1 LAVLNH
7 LYERGSWLRRLT
19 LDNNCLIALEKG
31 EEPTATALRVLIA
44 AHDARQVTVR
54 VVCVSG
60 FERPQGEAR
69 IPFIE
74 EFYARLR
81 RIGLA
86 GVEVLSSIVYLDM
99 DTRLDS
105 RFILGSDGDFAFE
118 QWIHRTLFPD
128 DGDGTWESYCIARR
142 AWDEARRERVWKNH
156 KRDVLTLW
164 GHIYHAGDIFLTT
177 DRNFFKAT
185 KKQAL
190 IGRGATAIM
199 RPDEAVQYFQ
209 QQGVVA

>member
-1 LAVLNH
+1 M
-7 LYERGSWLRRLT
+7 RKLT
-19 LDNNCLIALEKG
+19 LDNNCLIALEQG
-31 EEPTATALRVLIA
+31 EEPTATALRDLIA
-44 AHDARQVTVR
+44 AHNVRAVTLR

-81 RIGLA
+81 RIGLDGA
-86 GVEVLSSIVYLDM
+86 EVLSSIVYLDM

-105 RFILGSDGDFAFE
+105 GFILGSDEDFAFE
-118 QWIHRTLFPD
+118 QWIHHTLFPD
-128 DGDGTWESYCIARR
+128 DGDGTWEGYCAARR
-142 AWDEARRERVWKNH
+142 AWDAPRRERAWKNH

-164 GHIYHAGDIFLTT
+164 SHIFHAGDIFLTT
-177 DRNFFKAT
+177 DGNFFKAT
-185 KKQAL
+185 KKQSL
-190 IGRGATAIM
+190 IDRGAAAIM
-199 RPDEAVQYFQ
+199 RPAEAVQCLR

>member
-1 LAVLNH
+1 M
-7 LYERGSWLRRLT
+7 RKLT

-31 EEPTATALRVLIA
+31 EVPTATALRVLIA

-81 RIGLA
+81 RIGLNGA
-86 GVEVLSSIVYLDM
+86 EVLSSIVYLDM

-105 RFILGSDGDFAFE
+105 GFIVGSDADFAFE
-118 QWIHRTLFPD
+118 QWLHRVLFPD
-128 DGDGTWESYCIARR
+128 DGDGTWEGHCAARR
-142 AWDEARRERVWKNH
+142 DWGEARRERIWKNH

-177 DRNFFKAT
+177 DGNFFKAT

-190 IGRGATAIM
+190 LDRDAAAIM
-199 RPDEAVQYFQ
+199 RPDEAVQYLR